1 MHPEWVD
8 RFSAYLDDELDPGAR
23 RRVESH
29 LARCPDCARV
39 MAELRSIVAAAPE
52 YQGTEPARDLWP
64 VIRAAID
71 STKGIE
77 FPLRRP
83 AARRFELRHLI
94 AAGLV
99 MAAVGAGVTWY
110 VQPRPPVVAVAPEPP
125 PATASNAGLSDPNY
139 NAAIADLERILAANR
154 SQLDT
159 ATVRIVDES
168 LATIDRAI
176 ADAREAIQRD
186 SSNAY
191 LNERIAQKMRQKLN
205 LLRVATR
212 AIASQT

>member
-1 MHPEWVD
+1 MHPEWTD
-8 RFSAYLDDELDPGAR
+8 RFSAYLDDELDPASR
-23 RRVESH
+23 RRVEAH
-29 LARCPDCARV
+29 LARCPECARV

-52 YQGTEPARDLWP
+52 YVGTEPVRDLWP
-64 VIRAAID
+64 AIREAID
-71 STKGIE
+71 SSKQIE
-77 FPLRRP
+77 FPRRQP

-99 MAAVGAGVTWY
+99 MAAVGAGATWY
-110 VQPRPPVVAVAPEPP
+110 ALPRPPAVVPAMEPP
-125 PATASNAGLSDPNY
+125 AMVNPAGLSDANY

-154 SQLDT
+154 SRLDT

-191 LNERIAQKMRQKLN
+191 LNERIAEKMRQKLN